1 MFKEFKAFAL
11 KGNLVDL
18 AIGVV
23 MGTAF
28 GKVVTAFIDGM
39 VMPII
44 GKMMGNVDFNNL
56 YIPLNEAVVTAKAAT
71 PNLTLEDAQ
80 KVGPVIAYGSFI
92 TVGIDFLIVAMVVFM
107 VIKALSRMKKAEEAA
122 PVAPPASEV
131 LLTEIRDLLKK

>member
-1 MFKEFKAFAL
+1 M
-11 KGNLVDL
+11 
-18 AIGVV
+18 
-23 MGTAF
+23 
-28 GKVVTAFIDGM
+28 
-39 VMPII
+39 
-44 GKMMGNVDFNNL
+44 DFNNL

>member
-39 VMPII
+39 VMPVI
-44 GKMMGNVDFNNL
+44 GKIMGNVDFNNL

-92 TVGIDFLIVAMVVFM
+92 TVGIDFLIVALVVFM

>member
-39 VMPII
+39 VMPVI
-44 GKMMGNVDFNNL
+44 GKIMGNVDFNNL